1 MKKQIGLI
9 GIGLVGTAL
18 AKNLLSNDYS
28 VVGYD
33 IAPARCA
40 ALEKIGG
47 ISVST
52 PAEIATKVNRVILS
66 LMSTEIVREALLGP
80 AGLLQSSAT
89 PDYIIDTT
97 TGDPDGTVDIALQ
110 LKKQAIFYLDSP
122 ISGSSAQIQKRKGVV
137 MVGGD
142 PTAFERCRD
151 LYQAIAEAFVYVGP
165 SGSGSRA
172 KLVSNVIL
180 GLNRLVLAEGL
191 VYAERFGFDL
201 DALLVLLKKT
211 PAYSCAMDVKGEK
224 MVRGDFRPQSRIKQH
239 FKDLEIVLSYAKKL
253 RQPLP
258 LTQLHQNILK
268 EAIDAGYGDLDNAAV
283 IQQIRCMANR
293 DWNK

>member
-1 MKKQIGLI
+1 MKEQIGLI

-18 AKNLLSNDYS
+18 AQNLLSNGFF

-33 IAPARCA
+33 IAPDRCA

-47 ISVST
+47 LSVSSPT
-52 PAEIATKVNRVILS
+52 EIAKKVNRVILS
-66 LMSTEIVREALLGP
+66 LMSTEIVCEVLLGP
-80 AGLLQSSAT
+80 TGLLQSRTT
-89 PDYIIDTT
+89 PHYIIDTT
-97 TGDPDGTVDIALQ
+97 TGDPDSTVEIALE
-110 LKKQAIFYLDSP
+110 LKKQKIFYLDSP

-142 PTAFERCRD
+142 AHAFADCRD
-151 LYQAIAEAFVYVGP
+151 LYQAIAEEFVHVGP

-201 DALLVLLKKT
+201 EALLVLLKKT

-224 MVRGDFRPQSRIKQH
+224 MIKGDFKPQSRIRQH
-239 FKDLEIVLSYAKKL
+239 LKDLDIALSYADKL

-258 LTQLHQNILK
+258 LTQLHRNILK
-268 EAIDAGYGDLDNAAV
+268 AAIDAGYGDLDNAAV
-283 IQQIRCMANR
+283 IQHMRRMANR
-293 DWNK
+293 DQDK

>member
-1 MKKQIGLI
+1 MKEQIGLI

-18 AKNLLSNDYS
+18 AKNLLGNGFS

-33 IAPARCA
+33 IDPARCA
-40 ALEKIGG
+40 ALEQIGG

-52 PAEIATKVNRVILS
+52 PMEIAEKVNRVILS
-66 LMSTEIVREALLGP
+66 LMMTEIVREVLLGP
-80 AGLLQSSAT
+80 AGLLQSRAT

-97 TGDPDGTVDIALQ
+97 TGDPDATVEISLQ
-110 LKKQAIFYLDSP
+110 LKKRGIFYLDSP
-122 ISGSSAQIQKRKGVV
+122 ISGSSAQIQERKGVV
-137 MVGGD
+137 IVGGD
-142 PTAFERCRD
+142 PHAFERCRD
-151 LYQAIAEAFVYVGP
+151 LYQAIAEAFVHVGP

-191 VYAERFGFDL
+191 VYAEGFGFDL

-224 MVRGDFRPQSRIKQH
+224 MIRSDFRPQSRIKQH
-239 FKDLEIVLSYAKKL
+239 FKDLEIALSYAKKL
-253 RQPLP
+253 KQPLP

-268 EAIDAGYGDLDNAAV
+268 AAIDAGDGELDNAAV
-283 IQQIRCMANR
+283 IQQIRRMANR
-293 DWNK
+293 ERKK

>member
-1 MKKQIGLI
+1 MKEQIGLI

-18 AKNLLSNDYS
+18 AKNLLSNGFS
-28 VVGYD
+28 VAGFD
-33 IAPARCA
+33 IDPARCA

-52 PAEIATKVNRVILS
+52 PMEIAEKVNRVILS
-66 LMSTEIVREALLGP
+66 LMSTEIVREVLLGP
-80 AGLLQSSAT
+80 SGLLQSRAA

-97 TGDPDGTVDIALQ
+97 TGDPDATVEIALK
-110 LKKQAIFYLDSP
+110 LKKQSIFYLDSP

-142 PTAFERCRD
+142 PNAFDRCRD
-151 LYQAIAEAFVYVGP
+151 LYQAIAEEFVHVGP

-201 DALLVLLKKT
+201 DALLLLLKKT

-224 MVRGDFRPQSRIKQH
+224 MIRGDFKPQSRIKQH

-258 LTQLHQNILK
+258 LTQLHQTILK
-268 EAIDAGYGDLDNAAV
+268 EAMDAGYGDLDNAAV
-283 IQQIRCMANR
+283 IQQIRRMANR
-293 DWNK
+293 DLNK

>member
-1 MKKQIGLI
+1 MKEQIGLI

-18 AKNLLSNDYS
+18 AKNLLNNGFS

-33 IAPARCA
+33 IVPDRCA
-40 ALEKIGG
+40 ALEKMGG

-52 PAEIATKVNRVILS
+52 GTEIAEKVNRVFLS
-66 LMSTEIVREALLGP
+66 LMSTEIVREALWGR
-80 AGLLQSSAT
+80 AGLLQSEAT
-89 PDYIIDTT
+89 PGYIIDTT
-97 TGDPDGTVDIALQ
+97 TGDPDATVEIALQ
-110 LKKQAIFYLDSP
+110 LEKRKTFYLDSP
-122 ISGSSAQIQKRKGVV
+122 ISGSSAQIQKLKGVV

-142 PTAFERCRD
+142 RQAFESCQD
-151 LYQAIAEAFVYVGP
+151 LYHAIAEEFIYVGP
-165 SGSGSRA
+165 SGSGSKA

-191 VYAERFGFDL
+191 VFAEKFGFDL
-201 DALLVLLKKT
+201 DSLLGLLKKT
-211 PAYSCAMDVKGEK
+211 PAYSCAMDVKGKK
-224 MVRGDFRPQSRIKQH
+224 MVEGEFTPQSRIIQH
-239 FKDLEIVLSYAKKL
+239 FKDLEIVLTYAQKL
-253 RQPLP
+253 KQPLP

-268 EAIDAGYGDLDNAAV
+268 KAIDAGYGDLDNAAV

>member
-1 MKKQIGLI
+1 MKEQIGLI

-18 AKNLLSNDYS
+18 AENLLGNGFS

-33 IAPARCA
+33 IDPARCA

-52 PAEIATKVNRVILS
+52 PMEISERVNRVILS
-66 LMSTEIVREALLGP
+66 LMTTEIVCEVLWGQ
-80 AGLLQSSAT
+80 AGLLQSKAT

-97 TGDPDGTVDIALQ
+97 TGDPDATVEIALQ
-110 LKKQAIFYLDSP
+110 LKKQEILYLDSP

-137 MVGGD
+137 IVGGD
-142 PTAFERCRD
+142 PHAFELCQD
-151 LYQAIAEAFVYVGP
+151 LYQAIAEEFVHVGP

-224 MVRGDFRPQSRIKQH
+224 MIRGDFSPQSRIRQH
-239 FKDLEIVLSYAKKL
+239 FKDLEIALSYAKKL
-253 RQPLP
+253 KQPLP
-258 LTQLHQNILK
+258 LTQLHRNILK
-268 EAIDAGYGDLDNAAV
+268 EAIEAGDGDLDNAAV
-283 IQQIRCMANR
+283 IQQIRRIAKR
-293 DWNK
+293 DRNK